1 MKSSK
6 RVMWIAALSAVASF
20 WTLGISPVSAQ
31 TTTVQLWHVFN
42 LETDMIHAAIKR
54 WNEANP
60 TVQIDA
66 KVLPFAQLTN
76 QLARAVATGDVPDL
90 ITINNPDNVGFA
102 LQGTLEDLTPLVQ
115 RSKVIDPKQY
125 TSFRW
130 STVSWRGKIFGVP
143 RESNTLALY
152 YNADLFKAKGL
163 DPAKPPRTWAEL
175 RAAAEKLTDSSKSIY
190 GLGYSAIQSD
200 EGSFQFLPVLYQ
212 SGASLNTLRSPEA
225 VQALTYWADL
235 MKSGFVSRDALTRRQ
250 YDVTNT
256 FMAGNA
262 AMVITGPWELP
273 RVSKEVKFDWR
284 VTTLPV
290 RDGKNIEASAIGGFN
305 WAVPKGAKNRDAA
318 FRVIEFMSQ
327 PQQVQSAWPSGR
339 MPATNITLTNPE
351 WPQAYAVF
359 TKQMQ
364 SARPLG
370 PHPQWPEISRA
381 LQTAIQEALTGV
393 ATPQQA
399 LDKAA
404 GIVEPIL
411 QKTPV
416 DSL

>member
-1 MKSSK
+1 M
-6 RVMWIAALSAVASF
+6 
-20 WTLGISPVSAQ
+20 GY
-31 TTTVQLWHVFN
+31 
-42 LETDMIHAAIKR
+42 
-54 WNEANP
+54 
-60 TVQIDA
+60 
-66 KVLPFAQLTN
+66 TN
-76 QLARAVATGDVPDL
+76 
-90 ITINNPDNVGFA
+90 
-102 LQGTLEDLTPLVQ
+102 
-115 RSKVIDPKQY
+115 
-125 TSFRW
+125 FRW
-130 STVSWRGKIFGVP
+130 STVFWRGQIFGVP
-143 RESNTLALY
+143 RE
-152 YNADLFKAKGL
+152 YNADMFKAKGL
-163 DPAKPPRTWAEL
+163 DPNNPPRTWAEL
-175 RAAAEKLTDSSKSIY
+175 RAAAEKLTDPAKSIY
-190 GLGYSAIQSD
+190 GLGYSAIQSE

-212 SGASLNTLRSPEA
+212 SGASLNNLRSPDA
-225 VQALTYWADL
+225 LQALTFWADL

-273 RVSKEVKFDWR
+273 RISKEVKFDWR

-305 WAVPKGAKNRDAA
+305 WAIPKGAKNRDAA

-339 MPATNITLTNPE
+339 MPATNITLSNPE

-370 PHPQWPEISRA
+370 PDPQWPDISRA

-404 GIVEPIL
+404 LVVEPIL
-411 QKTPV
+411 QKTPL
-416 DSL
+416 DNL

>member
-1 MKSSK
+1 MDSLH
-6 RVMWIAALSAVASF
+6 RRTLLTTLAATGVLAALP
-20 WTLGISPVSAQ
+20 LRAQ
-31 TTTVQLWHVFN
+31 TGTIQLWHIFN

-60 TVQIDA
+60 GMQIEA
-66 KVLPFAQLTN
+66 KVLPFAQITN

-102 LQGTLEDLTPLVQ
+102 LQGTLEDLTALVQ
-115 RSKVIDPKQY
+115 QSQVIKSSQY
-125 TSFRW
+125 TPYRW
-130 STVSWRGKIFGVP
+130 STVSWRGKVYGVP

-152 YNADLFKAKGL
+152 YNADMFKAKGL
-163 DPAKPPRTWAEL
+163 DPARPPRTWAEL
-175 RAAAEKLTDSSKSIY
+175 RSHAEKLTDSSKNVF
-190 GLGYSAIQSD
+190 GLGYSAIQSE
-200 EGSFQFLPVLYQ
+200 EGVFQFIPVLYQ
-212 SGASLNTLRSPEA
+212 SGASLNNLRSAEA
-225 VQALTYWADL
+225 VEALTFWTDL
-235 MKSGFVSRDALTRRQ
+235 MKSGLVSRDALTRRQ

-256 FMAGNA
+256 FMAGNT

-273 RVSKEVKFDWR
+273 RLAKEVKFDWR

-305 WAVPKGAKNRDAA
+305 FAVPKGAKQRDAA

-327 PQQVQSAWPSGR
+327 PQQVQTAWPSGR
-339 MPATNITLTNPE
+339 MPATNITVANPQ

-370 PHPQWPEISRA
+370 PHPQWPEMSRA
-381 LQTAIQEALTGV
+381 LQAAIQESLTGV
-393 ATPQQA
+393 ATPQAA
-399 LDKAA
+399 LQKAA
-404 GIVEPIL
+404 GVIEPIL
-411 QKTPV
+411 QKTPL
-416 DSL
+416 DNL